1 MLLDPELQQA
11 IAEAYACAPQDVL
24 ILHTLEINHKT
35 FNRPACVA
43 RWSGVGPEVEVFRCR
58 LEGNALYNP
67 GEVVEFVG
75 LPFELVPPEKSETT
89 PGEISLRVSGIG
101 YELDNDLEAAAL
113 GGSAISCIYRS
124 FIHGEEL
131 KGPAEVWPGIT
142 LTGPSS
148 EGADNMTATGAVLNW
163 INRKYGRKY
172 TPEGY
177 PGLVDK

>member
-35 FNRPACVA
+35 FNRPARVA

-75 LPFELVPPEKSETT
+75 LPFELVPPENPRPRRARFPCGSAASATSWTT
-89 PGEISLRVSGIG
+89 TWRRRPWAAPPSPAFI
-101 YELDNDLEAAAL
+101 AAL
-113 GGSAISCIYRS
+113 STGRS
-124 FIHGEEL
+124 
-131 KGPAEVWPGIT
+131 
-142 LTGPSS
+142 
-148 EGADNMTATGAVLNW
+148 
-163 INRKYGRKY
+163 
-172 TPEGY
+172 
-177 PGLVDK
+177 

>member
-35 FNRPACVA
+35 FNRPARGA

>member
-24 ILHTLEINHKT
+24 LLHTLEINHKT
-35 FNRPACVA
+35 FNRPARVA

>member
-1 MLLDPELQQA
+1 MFLDPELQQA

-35 FNRPACVA
+35 FSQPARVA

-58 LEGNALYNP
+58 LEDNAPYNP
-67 GEVVEFVG
+67 GEVAEFVG
-75 LPFELVPPEKSETT
+75 LPFEMVPPEKSEST
-89 PGEISLRVSGIG
+89 PGEISLRVCGIG

-113 GGSAISCIYRS
+113 GGSAITCIYRS
-124 FIHGEEL
+124 YIHGEEL

-148 EGADNMTATGAVLNW
+148 EGAVLNW

>member
-11 IAEAYACAPQDVL
+11 IAEAYACASQDVL

-35 FNRPACVA
+35 FNRPARVA

>member
-1 MLLDPELQQA
+1 MLLSPELQQA

-35 FNRPACVA
+35 FNRPARVA

-75 LPFELVPPEKSETT
+75 PPFELVPPEKSETT